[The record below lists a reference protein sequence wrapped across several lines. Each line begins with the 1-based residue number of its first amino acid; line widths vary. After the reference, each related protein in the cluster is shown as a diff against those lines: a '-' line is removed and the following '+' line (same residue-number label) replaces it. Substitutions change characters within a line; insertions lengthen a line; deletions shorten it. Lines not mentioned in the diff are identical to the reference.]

1 MKLNLT
7 CFNQINVS
15 TYEYMYM
22 QLLNRL
28 KPASNCI
35 IWQCSVHLMSIS
47 ILVPV
52 LEYSLANN
60 NFFWRKN
67 DA

>member
-15 TYEYMYM
+15 TYEYIYM

-47 ILVPV
+47 FLV

-60 NFFWRKN
+60 NFFEEKMMHR
-67 DA
+67 

>member
-15 TYEYMYM
+15 TYEYIYM

-47 ILVPV
+47 ILV
-52 LEYSLANN
+52 LEYSLAG
-60 NFFWRKN
+60 K
-67 DA
+67 

>member
-15 TYEYMYM
+15 TNEYIYM
-22 QLLNRL
+22 KLLNRL

-35 IWQCSVHLMSIS
+35 IWQCSVYLMSIS
-47 ILVPV
+47 ILV

-60 NFFWRKN
+60 NFFLRKN

>member
-15 TYEYMYM
+15 TNEYIYM

-28 KPASNCI
+28 KSASNCT

-47 ILVPV
+47 ILV

>member
-15 TYEYMYM
+15 TNEYIYM

-35 IWQCSVHLMSIS
+35 IWQCLVHLMSIS
-47 ILVPV
+47 ILV